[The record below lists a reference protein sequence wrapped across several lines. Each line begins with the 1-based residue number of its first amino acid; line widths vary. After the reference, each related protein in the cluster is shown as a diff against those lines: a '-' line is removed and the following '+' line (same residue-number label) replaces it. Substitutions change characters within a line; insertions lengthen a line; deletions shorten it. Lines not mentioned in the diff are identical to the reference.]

1 MQPQPSRRRGLRR
14 AIRIILPLASIA
26 LLAGL
31 LWFSDLPALAG
42 ALSKAALPLLL
53 AGALI
58 ELATLALRVL
68 RWKLFINTFA
78 PASLGQAAA
87 SYFPALFLS
96 NFTPGRVGEPVRAL
110 FLKQQMTQR
119 PLSSDAGG
127 GLRPGLSRNASGHAG
142 PDAKFSAVTALPA
155 IIVERAFDV
164 LALVLLSLF
173 AITAIASPDLLLMNL
188 ALLVLIVLAALV
200 VFKKPALLGRL
211 LRLLRLGK
219 GDVAASLEAG
229 ARLPARVLAATFLL
243 SLLVWALEGLVFWLA
258 FASIGVPVGPAAVS
272 LFAFSVLIG
281 LVTLLPGGIG
291 STELSLSALVAK
303 AAGAPLAAAT
313 AGALLGRLATFWLAM
328 FVSGLWWRKL
338 GAGRK

>member
-1 MQPQPSRRRGLRR
+1 MRQPQQTRRRGLRH
-14 AIRIILPLASIA
+14 AVRIILPLASIL

-31 LWFSDLPALAG
+31 LWYSDLPALAN
-42 ALSKAALPLLL
+42 ALSRAALPLLL
-53 AGALI
+53 AGAAI
-58 ELATLALRVL
+58 ELAALALRVL
-68 RWKLFINTFA
+68 RWKLFVNTFA

-96 NFTPGRVGEPVRAL
+96 NFTPGRVGETVRAL
-110 FLKQQMTQR
+110 FLKQQLAQ
-119 PLSSDAGG
+119 S
-127 GLRPGLSRNASGHAG
+127 N
-142 PDAKFSAVTALPA
+142 AKFSAVTALPA

-173 AITAIASPDLLLMNL
+173 AITAIASPDLLAMNL
-188 ALLVLIVLAALV
+188 ALLVLIVLAALI

-219 GDVAASLEAG
+219 GDIVPRLEAG
-229 ARLPARVLAATFLL
+229 AKLPARILVATFIL
-243 SLLVWALEGLVFWLA
+243 SLAVWALEGLVFWLA
-258 FASIGVPVGPAAVS
+258 FASIGVPIGVAAIS

-281 LVTLLPGGIG
+281 LITLLPGGIG

-303 AAGAPLAAAT
+303 AASAPLAAAT

-328 FVSGLWWRKL
+328 FVSGLWWRKV
-338 GAGRK
+338 GSGPRQQRPASAQER